1 MPPDVASGVA
11 VDDLLRRARWPVLRR
26 LGFHPGGDER
36 SAFRGTGLEY
46 SDVRE
51 YQAGDDPRTIE
62 WNITARSDRPY
73 VRESLPDRGLDAWLL
88 FDVSRSLDWG
98 TARCLK
104 RQLAV
109 EFSAVVGQ
117 LLIGRGNRV
126 GALFFDERVRSIVP
140 PSAGRTALLQ
150 LIARMS
156 RAADGSQSPSQS
168 GGGQDGGDGSQSSSP
183 SGGVQGGGSTA
194 QQFPSPYGGGQG
206 GGQTDLGRALTE
218 AGRLIRRPSL
228 IVILS
233 DFMTPGGWQQ
243 PLSALALR
251 HEVIAAWITD
261 PREREIPDVGVVTFE
276 DPESGRQ
283 ILVDTRSAP
292 LRARFQDAAQAQ
304 RATIRADLLRA
315 RTAVAELSTAAELV
329 PQLIAFIKQREAQ
342 RGRRLA
348 TATA

>member
-1 MPPDVASGVA
+1 MKGSPPVSMPRRSSSVCSTDSRHRGSISETGLPPDVVTGGVA
-11 VDDLLRRARWPVLRR
+11 VDQLLRRSRWPLLRR
-26 LGFHPGGDER
+26 LGLHPGGDER

-88 FDVSRSLDWG
+88 IDVSRSLDWG

-104 RQLAV
+104 RQLAL

-126 GALFFDERVRSIVP
+126 GALLFDERVRAIIP
-140 PSAGRTALLQ
+140 PAAGRTALLQ
-150 LIARMS
+150 LIARIG
-156 RAADGSQSPSQS
+156 RAAESPADGS
-168 GGGQDGGDGSQSSSP
+168 
-183 SGGVQGGGSTA
+183 
-194 QQFPSPYGGGQG
+194 
-206 GGQTDLGRALTE
+206 TDLGRALTE

-228 IVILS
+228 MVILT

-243 PLSALALR
+243 PLSALAIR
-251 HEVIAAWITD
+251 HEVIAAWVTD
-261 PREREIPDVGVVTFE
+261 PRERDIPDVGVVTFE
-276 DPESGRQ
+276 DPAAGQQ

-292 LRARFQDAAQAQ
+292 LRARFEEAASAQ
-304 RATIRADLLRA
+304 RATIRADLIRA
-315 RTAVAELSTAAELV
+315 RTAVAELRPAAEGVAQLV
-329 PQLIAFIKQREAQ
+329 AFIKQREAQ

-348 TATA
+348 VATA

>member
-1 MPPDVASGVA
+1 LPPDIASGIA

-36 SAFRGTGLEY
+36 SSFRGTGLEY

-88 FDVSRSLDWG
+88 VDISRSLDWG

-104 RQLAV
+104 RQLAL

-126 GALFFDERVRSIVP
+126 GALLFDERVRAIIP

-150 LIARMS
+150 LIARME
-156 RAADGSQSPSQS
+156 RAAEHPAEGS
-168 GGGQDGGDGSQSSSP
+168 
-183 SGGVQGGGSTA
+183 
-194 QQFPSPYGGGQG
+194 
-206 GGQTDLGRALTE
+206 TDLGRALTE

-251 HEVIAAWITD
+251 HEVIAALITD
-261 PREREIPDVGVVTFE
+261 PRERDIPDVGVVTFE

-283 ILVDTRSAP
+283 ILVDTGSAA
-292 LRARFQDAAQAQ
+292 LRARFQDAANDQ
-304 RATIRADLLRA
+304 RETIRDDLVRA
-315 RTAVAELSTAAELV
+315 RTAVAELSTAAEVV
-329 PQLIAFIKQREAQ
+329 PQLVAFIKQREAQ

-348 TATA
+348 PVTA

>member
-1 MPPDVASGVA
+1 MPPDVLNGGVA
-11 VDDLLRRARWPVLRR
+11 VDELLRRTRWPVLRR

-36 SAFRGTGLEY
+36 SSFRGTGLEY

-88 FDVSRSLDWG
+88 VDITRSLDWG

-104 RQLAV
+104 RQLAL

-117 LLIGRGNRV
+117 LLTGRGNRV
-126 GALFFDERVRSIVP
+126 GALLFDDRVRSIIP

-150 LIARMS
+150 LIARLA
-156 RAADGSQSPSQS
+156 RAAERPTDGP
-168 GGGQDGGDGSQSSSP
+168 
-183 SGGVQGGGSTA
+183 
-194 QQFPSPYGGGQG
+194 
-206 GGQTDLGRALTE
+206 TDLGRALKE

-228 IVILS
+228 MALIS

-243 PLSALALR
+243 PLSSLAIR
-251 HEVIAAWITD
+251 HEVVAIWITD
-261 PREREIPDVGVVTFE
+261 PREGEIPDVGVVTFE
-276 DPESGRQ
+276 DPESGQQ

-292 LRARFQDAAQAQ
+292 LRARFQDAAKEQ

-315 RTAVAELSTAAELV
+315 RAAVAELSTAAELV
-329 PQLIAFIKQREAQ
+329 PQLVRFITQREAQ
-342 RGRRLA
+342 RGGRLA
-348 TATA
+348 ARTA